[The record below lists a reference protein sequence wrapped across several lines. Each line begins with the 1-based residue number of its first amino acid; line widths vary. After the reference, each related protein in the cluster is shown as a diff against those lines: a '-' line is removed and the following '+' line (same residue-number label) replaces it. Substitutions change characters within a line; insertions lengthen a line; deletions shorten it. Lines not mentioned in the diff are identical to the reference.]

1 VQGALNVSGSIAT
14 KLGDLFNKTN
24 GVLVAAVMST
34 IGKSVSDAR
43 HDLTDVA
50 RDLSHLVDPLRGS

>member
-34 IGKSVSDAR
+34 IGRWLGLYAK
-43 HDLTDVA
+43 
-50 RDLSHLVDPLRGS
+50 RDLD